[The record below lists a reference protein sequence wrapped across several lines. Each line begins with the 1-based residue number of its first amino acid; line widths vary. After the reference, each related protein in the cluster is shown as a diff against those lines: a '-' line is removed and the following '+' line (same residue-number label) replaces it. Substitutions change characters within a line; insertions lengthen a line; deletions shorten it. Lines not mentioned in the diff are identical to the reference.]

1 MPGYRLEIKF
11 EDEASE
17 ITLIG
22 LKRNYCG
29 ALKSSSSFT
38 RSLASLYYG
47 TEFSNEALEL
57 AEEVEKKFLPQGSIK
72 HYVSAWPNWIKA
84 LGQYIFNEIIPS
96 DVSKVIRSLPRDS
109 LIQLE
114 IGENVSHVP
123 WELMHTGTDFLCLE
137 HIIGRVKGDMGDSPK
152 PASGPIPMLM
162 VADPTGDLYGAQN
175 EANYIISQLR
185 GSNLRISRYGAE
197 IRKKDYLQLLES
209 GKYRIVHYSGHS
221 ASSTDPGKSHH
232 FFLDGPCYAENIEA
246 LDMISPPFLVFSNSC
261 QSAEDSLEKE
271 ETGNTSLAGAY
282 LKAGVK
288 GCMAAIWLVSDLGAS
303 NFASDFY
310 RFLLFGASLGEAVL
324 RARRAAFK
332 RWGYQ
337 DFIWGSYILY
347 GNPEVRMVL
356 RN

>member
-1 MPGYRLEIKF
+1 MTRYRLEIKS
-11 EDEASE
+11 EDKISE
-17 ITLIG
+17 IAFRG
-22 LKRNYCG
+22 LNLNYSG
-29 ALKSSSSFT
+29 ASKSSSSFT

-47 TEFSNEALEL
+47 TEFSEEALEL
-57 AEEVEKKFLPQGSIK
+57 AEEVEKKYLPPGSLK
-72 HYVSAWPNWIKA
+72 HYLSAWPNWIKA
-84 LGQYIFNEIIPS
+84 LGQYIFDELLPD
-96 DVSKVIRSLPRDS
+96 DVSNVIRGLPGNS

-114 IGENVSHVP
+114 IDENVSHVP
-123 WELMHTGTDFLCLE
+123 WELMHTGKNFLCLE
-137 HIIGRVKGDMGDSPK
+137 HIIGRVKGDEEDP
-152 PASGPIPMLM
+152 PEPTSGPIPMLM
-162 VADPTGDLYGAQN
+162 VADPTGDLFGAQN

-185 GSNLRISRYGAE
+185 GSNLRISRYGTE

-221 ASSTDPGKSHH
+221 ASSTEPGKSHH
-232 FFLDGPCYAENIEA
+232 LFLDGPCYAYDIEA
-246 LDMISPPFLVFSNSC
+246 LDMKAPPFLVFSNSC
-261 QSAEDSLEKE
+261 QSAEDSLEKD

-282 LKAGVK
+282 LNAGVK
-288 GCMAAIWLVSDLGAS
+288 GCMAAIWLVSDIGSS

-324 RARRAAFK
+324 RARRSAFK

-347 GNPEVRMVL
+347 GNPEVRMVR